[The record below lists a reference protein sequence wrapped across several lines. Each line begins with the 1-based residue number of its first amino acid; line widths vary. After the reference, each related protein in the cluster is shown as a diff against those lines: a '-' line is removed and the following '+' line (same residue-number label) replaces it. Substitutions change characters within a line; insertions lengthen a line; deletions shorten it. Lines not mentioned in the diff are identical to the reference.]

1 MTPLLSIIIPTK
13 DRLNILIETLN
24 YVAEATK
31 NINSEII
38 IVNDS
43 KTNKIEL
50 PSKFKNFILLNNPK
64 NGVASA
70 RNYGSLNSKGE
81 LILFLDDDMLISEG
95 VLTKLIS
102 KTKEN
107 SKSIFLPNWTYP
119 LITKENL
126 NKTKFGRFLNSIE
139 YTSLNGWLQITD
151 LEENEIYKHNGIA
164 SYCLMFKRKD
174 FDMLGGYNE
183 NFPYAGFE
191 DYDFSARIVKE
202 KFDIYILPNLIIYHN
217 ETDRINLI
225 DWLNRKR
232 RNATTQ
238 RKAVDLGYTE
248 LRIKYSK
255 LKLVYLLG
263 LEKTNSLLLLLCEN
277 IPNSTFLDPLYSF
290 VSKRLISLYIYL
302 GYKIDYDKYKGQN
315 I

>member
-1 MTPLLSIIIPTK
+1 MIPLLSIIIPTK

-24 YVAEATK
+24 YVIEATK
-31 NINSEII
+31 NINTEII

-50 PSKFKNFILLNNPK
+50 PSKYKNFILLNNPK

-81 LILFLDDDMLISEG
+81 LILFLDDDMLISED
-95 VLTKLIS
+95 VLTVLIS

-107 SKSIFLPNWTYP
+107 NKTIFLPNWTYP

-126 NKTKFGRFLNSIE
+126 NKTKFGRFLNSVE
-139 YTSLNGWLQITD
+139 YTSLNGWLKIKD
-151 LEENEIYKHNGIA
+151 FEKNEIYKHNGIA
-164 SYCLMFKRKD
+164 SYCLMFKRED

-183 NFPYAGFE
+183 NFPHAGFE
-191 DYDFSARIVKE
+191 DYDFSARVVKE
-202 KFDIYILPNLIIYHN
+202 KFDIYILPNSIIYHN
-217 ETDRINLI
+217 ESDRINLI

-238 RKAVDLGYTE
+238 RKAVDLGYIE
-248 LRIKYSK
+248 LMITYSK
-255 LKLVYLLG
+255 LKLIYFSG
-263 LEKTNSLLLLLCEN
+263 LKITNLLLLFICEN
-277 IPNSTFLDPLYSF
+277 VPNSAFLDPLYSF
-290 VSKRLISLYIYL
+290 VAKRLISLYIYL
-302 GYKIDYDKYKGQN
+302 GYKIDYDKYKG
-315 I
+315 